1 MSING
6 CDTINVVASGLPG
19 AYVQLPS
26 GIGNRVCA
34 WVFLAMVFVACLLPD
49 DASAGVLPEYDRV
62 RILADAAAIPD
73 AKLTDQN
80 GETLQLQ
87 DLRGRVALVF
97 FGFTHCPDVC
107 PLAMQR
113 MRMLEESGTVPGD
126 AVAYVLISVDGERD
140 SPKVLKSYLE
150 QYSPNFIG
158 LTAPPGQVKRISK
171 QFSAVFYKGAV
182 NEADGGYSVSHSP
195 QIFVVDPDGKARAE
209 FYNPDVEAMAA
220 VVNALLDE

>member
-6 CDTINVVASGLPG
+6 GDTLDVVAIGLPG
-19 AYVQLPS
+19 VPEQRQLHFS
-26 GIGNRVCA
+26 WRTSARVFFA
-34 WVFLAMVFVACLLPD
+34 IALALYLLPFI
-49 DASAGVLPEYDRV
+49 ARAGVLPEYDRV
-62 RILADAAAIPD
+62 RILADAVAIPD